1 MKQNMMRKNL
11 RQSIRKSLGR
21 YIAIAS
27 IIALGAGLFCGLRVT
42 KKDMIATVQKYTDE
56 QNMFDLQVM
65 NTYGWTDDDVF
76 ALGQTPGIEY
86 AEGSISLDALLAFE
100 GGDDTAYKL
109 ISIPEKVNQ
118 IDLDAGR
125 MPQSAD
131 EILGDSFFMDRSVI
145 GKTVHV
151 SQANDDTTL
160 ENLAC
165 DSYTIVGLVNTP
177 MYLNMQRGSTS
188 IGNGSLSTYFY
199 LPRDG
204 FDLDVYTQINLTLT
218 GEYSVY
224 SDEYDDAMDALVD
237 PLDGAAQPLAAQRYV
252 DVKTEAEK
260 EYADGLQEYLDG
272 MKEFREGKQEAEEA
286 LAEAEQELLD
296 GENEIKSNRKLLE
309 DGQKQLEE
317 AEKTLS
323 ESRSTIVQSRAD
335 LAAARTEAYAQIA
348 AGYDELFRNYKDVTD
363 GLNQIEAGLP
373 QLDAGIVQIESGLSQ
388 IETGLS
394 TIDLMLPILEISID
408 SAQKA
413 LDQIRQFPSSE
424 EFQERL
430 EEAQAKLDELVAQ
443 KAEYETQRAEL
454 VATQAELEAKLEEL
468 NTQKAELEATKATL
482 EAALDTIEIGF
493 KEAENG
499 QNQADNQFAAAEA
512 QLDAAELQIE
522 EGLIQLE
529 EKRLELE
536 EGLIQLEDAQ
546 QQLDD
551 GKAEFET
558 EKAKVL
564 KELEDAEAELADA
577 RQQLTDARETIDS
590 LEEPDVYVL
599 TRNTNLGYVVFES
612 DSDIVAGVAEIFPV
626 FFLAVAALVCITT
639 MTRMVDEERTQIGT
653 LKALG
658 YGNFSIMWK
667 YLAYAGSSAL
677 LGCGIG
683 IALGCVIFPQIIWY
697 AYCIMYNFADRL
709 VLSYDLPTIAA
720 IVISYTAL
728 TEFVTW
734 YCCRQSL
741 KEVPAELIRPK
752 APTVGK
758 KIFLEYFSFWKNL
771 KFLDKVALRNIFR
784 YRQRMAMMLLGIGGC
799 TALLVTGFGLR
810 DSVVDLTAY
819 QFEHVTLYDI
829 GVTFSEPQSE
839 QDQEAFRK
847 EFRGMA
853 DSMLFCEQGGVDVE
867 FDGAVKN
874 INFLAVDRPLEGYI
888 DLHTGNT
895 GLENPGLNECVIS
908 IGTAQSLGIEPGDK
922 VLIRNADMEQME
934 LTVSGIFDNHV
945 YNYCI
950 VAGQTMRA
958 NWDRSPDMNSAFLV
972 KGENQDVHELS
983 AAVAGFDDVISVTV
997 NEDTKTQVQSMMSA
1011 LDAVIALVVVSAGA
1025 LASIVLY
1032 NLTNINIKERVREI
1046 ATIKVLGFNAIETG
1060 AYVFKENL
1068 TLTVMGTVAG
1078 LFGGVFLHAL
1088 VMSYVR
1094 IDMVYFANQI
1104 KPLSYLLSAVLTL
1117 LAALIVD
1124 FIMYFQLDKI
1134 NMAEALKSV
1143 E

>member
-1 MKQNMMRKNL
+1 MKKNMMRKNL
-11 RQSIRKSLGR
+11 RQSIKKSMGR
-21 YIAIAS
+21 YIAIAA

-42 KKDMIATVQKYTDE
+42 KTDMIATVQKYTDE

-65 NTYGWTDDDVF
+65 NTYGWTEDDVF

-109 ISIPEKVNQ
+109 ISIPEAVNK

-125 MPQSAD
+125 LPQSGD
-131 EILGDSFFMDRSVI
+131 EILGDSFFMGRDVI
-145 GKTVHV
+145 GQTVYV
-151 SQANDDTTL
+151 SKANDDTTL
-160 ENLAC
+160 DGLAY

-188 IGNGSLSTYFY
+188 IGNGSLSTFFY

-204 FDLDVYTQINLTLT
+204 FDLDVYTQINLTMV
-218 GEYSVY
+218 GDYDVY
-224 SDEYDDAMDALVD
+224 TDEFDDAMDALVE
-237 PLDGAAQPLAAQRYV
+237 PLEAAAKPLADQRYI
-252 DVKTEAEK
+252 DVKTEAET
-260 EYADGLQEYLDG
+260 EYADGMKEYLEG
-272 MKEFREGKQEAEEA
+272 MEDFREGKAEAEEA
-286 LAEAEQELLD
+286 LADAEQELLD
-296 GENEIKSNRKLLE
+296 GEKEIESNRKLLE
-309 DGQKQLEE
+309 DGQKQIEE

-323 ESRSTIVQSRAD
+323 TSKSTVAQSRMD
-335 LAAARTEAYAQIA
+335 LAAARMDAYEQIS
-348 AGYDELFRNYKDVTD
+348 AGYDELFQNYKEVTN

-373 QLDAGIVQIESGLSQ
+373 QLESGIMQIESGLSQ

-394 TIDLMLPILEISID
+394 TIDLMVPILELSISA
-408 SAQKA
+408 SQNA
-413 LDQIRQFPSSE
+413 LDQIKRLPE
-424 EFQERL
+424 AEDYQEKL
-430 EEAQAKLDELVAQ
+430 DEAQSKLDELNAQ
-443 KAEYETQRAEL
+443 KEEYALQREEL
-454 VATQAELEAKLEEL
+454 VQTQAELEIQLEEL
-468 NTQKAELEATKATL
+468 NAQKTELETTKVTL
-482 EAALDTIEIGF
+482 EAALETIEIGF
-493 KEAENG
+493 KEAENA
-499 QNQADNQFAAAEA
+499 QTQADNQFAAAEA

-522 EGLIQLE
+522 AG
-529 EKRLELE
+529 KLELE
-536 EGLIQLEDAQ
+536 EKKLEIEEGLIALEEAEIQLAE
-546 QQLDD
+546 

-558 EKAKVL
+558 EKEKVL
-564 KELEDAEAELADA
+564 KELSDAEAELQDA
-577 RQQLTDARETIDS
+577 RIQLADARETIDD

-612 DSDIVAGVAEIFPV
+612 DSDIVAGVAEIFPA

-658 YGNFSIMWK
+658 YNNFSIMWK

-677 LGCGIG
+677 LGCGLG
-683 IALGCVIFPQIIWY
+683 IVAGCVIFPQIIWY
-697 AYCIMYNFADRL
+697 AYGIMYNFSEQL
-709 VLSYDLPTIAA
+709 VLCFDLPIILT

-728 TEFVTW
+728 TELVTW

-758 KIFLEYFSFWKNL
+758 KIFLEYFGFWKNL

-810 DSVVDLTAY
+810 DSVVDLTTY
-819 QFEHVTLYDI
+819 QFDKVTLYDI
-829 GVTFSEPQSE
+829 GVTFADPMGEA
-839 QDQEAFRK
+839 DQEVFRK
-847 EFRGMA
+847 EFRGKA
-853 DSMLFCEQGGVDVE
+853 DSVLFCEQGGIDIE
-867 FDGAVKN
+867 FDGSVKN
-874 INFLAVDRPLEGYI
+874 VNFLAVDRPLDGYI
-888 DLHTGNT
+888 DLHSGSES
-895 GLENPGLNECVIS
+895 LPKPGLNEVVIS
-908 IGTAQSLGIEPGDK
+908 IGAATSMGIEVGDQ
-922 VLIRNADMEQME
+922 VLLRNSDMEEMT

-945 YNYCI
+945 YNYAI

-958 NWDRSPDMNSAFLV
+958 NWDRSPTLNSAFV
-972 KGENQDVHELS
+972 INGENQDIHELG
-983 AAVAGFDDVISVTV
+983 AAIAGFKNVISVTV
-997 NEDTKTQVQSMMSA
+997 NADTADQVGSMMSA
-1011 LDAVIALVVVSAGA
+1011 LDAVVA
-1025 LASIVLY
+1025 LAVICAGLLAIIVLY

-1046 ATIKVLGFNAIETG
+1046 ATIKVLGFNAMETG

-1068 TLTVMGTVAG
+1068 TLTVMGTLLG
-1078 LFGGVFLHAL
+1078 LVGGKFLHSL

-1094 IDMVYFANQI
+1094 IDMVWFANQI
-1104 KPLSYLLSAVLTL
+1104 KPLSYFFAAVLTL
-1117 LAALIVD
+1117 LSALIVD
-1124 FIMYFQLDKI
+1124 FVMYFQLDKI